1 MPNINFPANPVQ
13 GQEYVFN
20 NFKYIFNGNRW
31 QSARNDSS
39 SDLDYFKKDLSAPG
53 SKVVIAGM
61 EAKDFIDQKD
71 GIPATAVMW
80 FPSRDANHE
89 GFIPADGQLLSRGLY
104 PSLWKAIEDGKV
116 PVVTDSSWTDNV
128 DTRGSYTTGDGST
141 TFRVPDYNG
150 KTSGSKGSAFL
161 RGDGLNAGEI
171 GHIQGDAIRD
181 IQGHIGSVGGS
192 LNRSYG
198 VGFEDSDGVFHR
210 INQDGFDMGPIAA
223 TQARNADLGNIE
235 FRASRVV
242 PTADE
247 NRPTNVA
254 GVWMIKAFSYVEN
267 EGVVDAAHLAT
278 ALADAEAKIAASEV
292 KIAALES
299 RRITQVV
306 EVLWEGNVGQPNITL
321 TLNSPLVGGD
331 LITLIHTDSA
341 NSMGP
346 PLTVA
351 PSKLVNGQY
360 LQFSFGPSGQTVL
373 RFVDSTHL
381 VTDKFT
387 SGYGIKQIIRTRHV
401 LV

>member
-13 GQEYVFN
+13 GQEYTFN

-89 GFIPADGQLLSRGLY
+89 GFIPADGQLLSRALY
-104 PSLWKAIEDGKV
+104 SSLWKAIEDRKV

-128 DTRGSYTTGDGST
+128 DVRGSYTEGDGST

-150 KTSGSKGSAFL
+150 KTSGSKGSTFL
-161 RGDGLNAGEI
+161 RGDGLNAGDV
-171 GHIQGDAIRD
+171 GHVQGDAIRN
-181 IQGHIGSVGGS
+181 INGRFGVNGGP
-192 LNRSYG
+192 NSYG
-198 VGFEDSDGVFHR
+198 LDFTEASTDSGPFLPADQQHSRSIPTDGASWAGSYNR
-210 INQDGFDMGPIAA
+210 GTLWFD
-223 TQARNADLGNIE
+223 
-235 FRASRVV
+235 ASRVV
-242 PTADE
+242 PTANE

-278 ALADAEAKIAASEV
+278 ALADAEAKIT
-292 KIAALES
+292 ALES

-306 EVLWEGNVGQPNITL
+306 EVLWEGDVGTNGITL
-321 TLNSPLVGGD
+321 TLNSPLVEGD
-331 LITLIHTDSA
+331 MITVIHTDSLKH
-341 NSMGP
+341 MGP
-346 PLTVA
+346 PLTLA
-351 PSKLVNGQY
+351 PSKMVNGQT
-360 LQFSFGPSGQTVL
+360 LHFTWGESGQTIL
-373 RFVDSTHL
+373 RYVDNTHL
-381 VTDKFT
+381 VTHGFT
-387 SGYGIKQIIRTRHV
+387 PGFGFSQIIRTRHV
-401 LV
+401 LA